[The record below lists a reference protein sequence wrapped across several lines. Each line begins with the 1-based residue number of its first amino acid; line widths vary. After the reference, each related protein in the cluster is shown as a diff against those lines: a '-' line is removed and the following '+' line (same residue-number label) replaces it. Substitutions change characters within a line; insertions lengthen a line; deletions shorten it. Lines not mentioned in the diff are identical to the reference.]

1 MGYTVRVPGWRLT
14 EWFHW
19 DGNACVARFDGPNLG
34 LELYAHD
41 RQPPFPLDFDAS
53 ENDNVA
59 EDAAYAGI
67 VAELRKKL
75 RQRFDTGAAL
85 GCPPPLS
92 VAEAV
97 LSPGDDWYV
106 YDDDLDDYP

>member
-1 MGYTVRVPGWRLT
+1 MVPTSASSCTRT
-14 EWFHW
+14 T
-19 DGNACVARFDGPNLG
+19 GN
-34 LELYAHD
+34 
-41 RQPPFPLDFDAS
+41 PPFPLDFDAS

-92 VAEAV
+92 AAEAV